1 MKIGVM
7 LRDALRRLLGRPL
20 TIGYPLKPERP
31 AAPSG
36 YRGMIAYDW
45 ETCIGCM
52 LCLKVCPSGAVSV
65 ADRRKVTF
73 DVGRCIFCG
82 QCAEVCPV
90 GAVRLTSE
98 FEMVAVDRS
107 VYRVGPRW

>member
-31 AAPSG
+31 ATPRG

-52 LCLKVCPSGAVSV
+52 LCLKAVSY
-65 ADRRKVTF
+65 TH
-73 DVGRCIFCG
+73 
-82 QCAEVCPV
+82 
-90 GAVRLTSE
+90 LTLPTTE
-98 FEMVAVDRS
+98 
-107 VYRVGPRW
+107 RV